1 MRSDLCR
8 SRRSRTIA
16 SRSHGR
22 AAARSDSRGA
32 GVAGTDAR
40 RRPSGALAGDGN
52 RLRTVRARGRIAS
65 RSGGRSGQRRTTQR
79 TSLDCAAVKTM
90 MNEEQLA
97 VPAELEM
104 KSSTGPTIAA
114 DVTDESR
121 VPQIP
126 EELSILPVQGF
137 VVFPGTIVP
146 LNVRRPASIQLLD
159 ETLPRTK
166 VIGVLTQRDEAKEDP
181 EPQDLY
187 HVGTAAMALKM
198 IRQADDHLLIIAQGL
213 SRFTLRKIVATSP
226 FIRAE
231 VDLVKSI
238 SLPESKEWKATF
250 RNLRDSAARLF
261 ELTPEAPEQARLM
274 ILNIATPE
282 QLADFLAPN
291 LNADVA
297 QKQALLEEADV
308 EKRVRAVQKHISAQ
322 LEIAQIKEKLQK
334 DVASQFSDAQRR
346 AYLRSQIKAIQ
357 HELGEAETGSEEQME
372 QLRDRLKEANPP
384 EDVMKQAERE
394 LKRLD
399 FIPPASPE
407 FSVIVSYIEIVAD
420 LPWTKLSQDNLDLDQ
435 AQQILDRDHYDL
447 EKVKKRLI
455 EYLAVR
461 KLNPTGH
468 GPILCFLG
476 PPGVGKTSLGQS
488 IADALGR
495 KFVRISLCGMR
506 DEAEIRGHRRTYI
519 GSIAGRIIQE
529 LRRAGTRNPV
539 FMLDEIDKIGAD
551 FRGDPASALLEVLD
565 PRQNNAFVDRYLDVP
580 FDLSQVIFI
589 GTANYIEGVPEPLR
603 DRIEVISIPGYT
615 EREKLEI
622 AKRDLVKR
630 QLEENGLK
638 PEQIEWQEDA
648 LRHIINDYTHEAGVR
663 ELERQI
669 ASVCRGIASQV
680 ARGKTEHVTVTPEL
694 VGEMLG
700 PAKYVRETKLKTS
713 KPGVVTGLAYTPAG
727 GEVLHIEATRYPGKG
742 NITLTGHIGEVMK
755 ESVQAA
761 FSLVRSRNSEI
772 GAKAEDFRNI
782 DVHVHVPAGAVPKD
796 GPSAGVAMFT
806 ALASLFSNTPVR
818 PDVAMTGE
826 ITLRGLVLPIGGLK
840 EKSLAAMRA
849 GISTVIIPKLNEKDL
864 VDVPEEAKQKL
875 KFIPVEN
882 VDEVLEAAL
891 DKNSAAPA
899 SESKAA

>member
-1 MRSDLCR
+1 
-8 SRRSRTIA
+8 
-16 SRSHGR
+16 
-22 AAARSDSRGA
+22 
-32 GVAGTDAR
+32 
-40 RRPSGALAGDGN
+40 
-52 RLRTVRARGRIAS
+52 
-65 RSGGRSGQRRTTQR
+65 
-79 TSLDCAAVKTM
+79 
-90 MNEEQLA
+90 MNEKPIVA
-97 VPAELEM
+97 APAELQA
-104 KSSTGPTIAA
+104 KSAPPSTIAA
-114 DVTDESR
+114 PTEPDHLPR
-121 VPQIP
+121 IP
-126 EELSILPVQGF
+126 EELSILPVRGF
-137 VVFPGTIVP
+137 VVFPGTVVP
-146 LNVRRPASIQLLD
+146 LNIRRTASIKLLD
-159 ETLPRTK
+159 DTLPRTK
-166 VIGVLTQRDEAKEDP
+166 VIGLVTQRDETTEDP
-181 EPQDLY
+181 EPQELY
-187 HVGTAAMALKM
+187 PVGTAALVLKL
-198 IRQADDHLLIIAQGL
+198 IRQADDHVLVIVQGL
-213 SRFTLRKIVATSP
+213 QRFSLRKIVATTP
-226 FIRAE
+226 FLRAE
-231 VDLVKSI
+231 VDLVKSVA
-238 SLPESKEWKATF
+238 PAESKEWEATF
-250 RNLRDSAARLF
+250 RNLRDSAAKLF

-274 ILNIATPE
+274 VLNIDNPE

-297 QKQALLEEADV
+297 QKQALLEELDV
-308 EKRVRAVQKHISAQ
+308 EKRVRAVQKYISAQ
-322 LEIAQIKEKLQK
+322 LEIAQIQEKLQK

-357 HELGEAETGSEEQME
+357 HELGETEGDSEEQVD
-372 QLRDRLKEANPP
+372 QLRKRLEEAKPP
-384 EDVMKQAERE
+384 EEVMKQAERE

-407 FSVIVSYIEIVAD
+407 YSVIVSYIEIIAD
-420 LPWTKLSQDNLDLDQ
+420 LPWNKLSEDNLDLDR
-435 AQQILDRDHYDL
+435 AQEILDRDHYDL

-461 KLNPTGH
+461 KLNPQGH
-468 GPILCFLG
+468 GAILCFLG

-495 KFVRISLCGMR
+495 KFVRVSLGGMR

-519 GSIAGRIIQE
+519 GSMPGRIIQE

-565 PRQNNAFVDRYLDVP
+565 PRQNNTFVDRYLDVP

-589 GTANYIEGVPEPLR
+589 GTANYIDGVPEPLR
-603 DRIEVISIPGYT
+603 DRIEVISLPGYT
-615 EREKLEI
+615 EREKLQI
-622 AKRDLVKR
+622 AKRYLVKR

-638 PEQIEWQEDA
+638 PEQCEWQEEA
-648 LRHIINDYTHEAGVR
+648 FRRIIEDYTHEAGVR

-669 ASVCRGIASQV
+669 AAVCRGVASRI
-680 ARGKTEHVTVTPEL
+680 ARGKIERATITPE
-694 VGEMLG
+694 VVAEMLG

-742 NITLTGHIGEVMK
+742 NVTLTGHIGDVMK

-761 FSLVRSRNSEI
+761 FSLVRSRDGEL
-772 GAKAEDFRNI
+772 GTKPQDFRDI

-796 GPSAGVAMFT
+796 GPSAGIAMFT

-875 KFIPVEN
+875 KFVPVEN
-882 VDEVLEAAL
+882 VDEVLNAAL
-891 DKNSAAPA
+891 EKTAQTDR
-899 SESKAA
+899 

>member
-1 MRSDLCR
+1 MSAKELSTLR
-8 SRRSRTIA
+8 
-16 SRSHGR
+16 
-22 AAARSDSRGA
+22 A
-32 GVAGTDAR
+32 GVESKPGTE
-40 RRPSGALAGDGN
+40 S
-52 RLRTVRARGRIAS
+52 
-65 RSGGRSGQRRTTQR
+65 
-79 TSLDCAAVKTM
+79 
-90 MNEEQLA
+90 
-97 VPAELEM
+97 
-104 KSSTGPTIAA
+104 TIAA
-114 DVTDESR
+114 GTGETQM
-121 VPQIP
+121 PHIP
-126 EELSILPVQGF
+126 EELSILPVRGL
-137 VVFPGTIVP
+137 VIFPGTIIP
-146 LNVRRPASIQLLD
+146 LNIQRAASLKLLD
-159 ETLPRTK
+159 DTLPRTK
-166 VIGVLTQRDEAKEDP
+166 VIGLLTQRDEAKDDP
-181 EPQDLY
+181 TPQDLY
-187 HVGTAAMALKM
+187 TVGTAALVLKLL
-198 IRQADDHLLIIAQGL
+198 RQAEDNVLVIVQGL
-213 SRFTLRKIVATSP
+213 RRFSLRKIVATSP
-226 FIRAE
+226 FLRAE
-231 VDLVKSI
+231 VDLPESI
-238 SLPESKEWKATF
+238 MPAASKEWEATF

-261 ELTPEAPEQARLM
+261 ELAPDAPEQARLM
-274 ILNIATPE
+274 ILNIESPE

-291 LNADVA
+291 LNVDVA
-297 QKQALLEEADV
+297 QKQALLEELDV
-308 EKRVRAVQKHISAQ
+308 EKRVQAVQKQISAQ
-322 LEIAQIKEKLQK
+322 LEIAEIQQKLQK

-357 HELGEAETGSEEQME
+357 RELGEAEGGGEEQAQ
-372 QLRDRLKEANPP
+372 QLRTRLEEAKLP
-384 EDVMKQAERE
+384 EEVMKQAERE

-407 FSVIVSYIEIVAD
+407 FSVIVSYIEIIAD
-420 LPWTKLSQDNLDLDQ
+420 LPWNKLSQDNLDLDQ
-435 AQQILDRDHYDL
+435 AQKILDRDHYDL

-461 KLNPTGH
+461 KLNPQGH
-468 GPILCFLG
+468 GAILCFLG

-495 KFVRISLCGMR
+495 KFVRISLGGMR

-519 GSIAGRIIQE
+519 GSMPGRIIQE
-529 LRRAGTRNPV
+529 LRRCGTRNPV

-589 GTANYIEGVPEPLR
+589 GTANYIDGVPEPLR
-603 DRIEVISIPGYT
+603 DRIEVISLPGYT

-622 AKRDLVKR
+622 AKRYLVRR

-638 PEQIEWQEDA
+638 PEQVEWQDEA
-648 LRHIINDYTHEAGVR
+648 LRRIINDYTHEAGVR

-680 ARGKTEHVTVTPEL
+680 ARGKTEHATVTPEL
-694 VGEMLG
+694 VIEMLG
-700 PAKYVRETKLKTS
+700 PPKYVRETKLKTS

-742 NITLTGHIGEVMK
+742 NVTLTGHIGEVMK

-761 FSLVRSRNSEI
+761 LSLVRSRNSEI

-806 ALASLFSNTPVR
+806 ALASLFSDTPVR

-826 ITLRGLVLPIGGLK
+826 VTLRGLVLPIGGLK

-875 KFIPVEN
+875 KFVPVEN
-882 VDEVLEAAL
+882 VDEVLAVAL
-891 DKNSAAPA
+891 EKDGARSA
-899 SESKAA
+899 SERKSA

>member
-1 MRSDLCR
+1 MSGKELRALQVGAEAKTAGEG
-8 SRRSRTIA
+8 TIPTA
-16 SRSHGR
+16 I
-22 AAARSDSRGA
+22 DQ
-32 GVAGTDAR
+32 
-40 RRPSGALAGDGN
+40 SGMP
-52 RLRTVRARGRIAS
+52 R
-65 RSGGRSGQRRTTQR
+65 
-79 TSLDCAAVKTM
+79 
-90 MNEEQLA
+90 
-97 VPAELEM
+97 
-104 KSSTGPTIAA
+104 
-114 DVTDESR
+114 
-121 VPQIP
+121 IP
-126 EELSILPVQGF
+126 EELSILPVRGL
-137 VVFPGTIVP
+137 VIFPGTIIP
-146 LNVRRPASIQLLD
+146 LNIQRAASLKLLD
-159 ETLPRTK
+159 DTLPRTK
-166 VIGVLTQRDEAKEDP
+166 VIGLLTQRDEAKEDP
-181 EPQDLY
+181 APQDLY
-187 HVGTAAMALKM
+187 TVGTAALVLKLL
-198 IRQADDHLLIIAQGL
+198 RQTEDNVLVIVQGL
-213 SRFTLRKIVATSP
+213 RRFNLRRIVATSP
-226 FIRAE
+226 FLRAE
-231 VDLVKSI
+231 IDLSESI
-238 SLPESKEWKATF
+238 LPPASKEWEATF

-261 ELTPEAPEQARLM
+261 ELAPDAPEQARLM
-274 ILNIATPE
+274 ILNIESPE

-291 LNADVA
+291 LNVDVG
-297 QKQALLEEADV
+297 QKQKLLEEFDV
-308 EKRVRAVQKHISAQ
+308 EKRVKAIQKQISAQ
-322 LEIAQIKEKLQK
+322 LEIAEIQQKLQK

-357 HELGEAETGSEEQME
+357 RELREAEGGGEEQAQ
-372 QLRDRLKEANPP
+372 QLRARLEEAKPP
-384 EDVMKQAERE
+384 EEVMKQAERE

-407 FSVIVSYIEIVAD
+407 FSVIVSYIEIIAD
-420 LPWTKLSQDNLDLDQ
+420 LPWNKLSEDNLDLDQ
-435 AQQILDRDHYDL
+435 AQKILDRDHYDL

-461 KLNPTGH
+461 KLNPQGH
-468 GPILCFLG
+468 GAILCFLG

-495 KFVRISLCGMR
+495 KFVRISLGGMR

-519 GSIAGRIIQE
+519 GSMPGRIIQE
-529 LRRAGTRNPV
+529 LRRCGTRNPV

-589 GTANYIEGVPEPLR
+589 GTANYIDGVPEPLR
-603 DRIEVISIPGYT
+603 DRIEVISLPGYT

-622 AKRDLVKR
+622 ARRYLIRR

-638 PEQIEWQEDA
+638 PEQIDWQDEA
-648 LRHIINDYTHEAGVR
+648 IRRVINDYTHEAGVR

-680 ARGKTEHVTVTPEL
+680 ARGKTEHATVTPEL
-694 VGEMLG
+694 VVEMLG

-742 NITLTGHIGEVMK
+742 NVTLTGHIGEVMK

-875 KFIPVEN
+875 KFVPVEN
-882 VDEVLEAAL
+882 VDEVLAVAL
-891 DKNSAAPA
+891 EKNGTESAAG
-899 SESKAA
+899 SKTV

>member
-1 MRSDLCR
+1 MSEEQISALQQGGGPKPEG
-8 SRRSRTIA
+8 A
-16 SRSHGR
+16 GPV
-22 AAARSDSRGA
+22 AGA
-32 GVAGTDAR
+32 GVD
-40 RRPSGALAGDGN
+40 
-52 RLRTVRARGRIAS
+52 
-65 RSGGRSGQRRTTQR
+65 
-79 TSLDCAAVKTM
+79 
-90 MNEEQLA
+90 
-97 VPAELEM
+97 
-104 KSSTGPTIAA
+104 
-114 DVTDESR
+114 DESLPR
-121 VPQIP
+121 IP
-126 EELSILPVQGF
+126 ETLSILPVRSF

-146 LNVRRPASIQLLD
+146 LNVQRPASIKLLD
-159 ETLPRTK
+159 ETLPLTK
-166 VIGVLTQRDEAKEDP
+166 VIGLLAQRDEKKEDP

-187 HVGTAAMALKM
+187 SVGTAALVLKLL
-198 IRQADDHLLIIAQGL
+198 RQAEDHVVVLAQGL
-213 SRFTLRKIVATSP
+213 HRFSIRKIAATHP
-226 FIRAE
+226 FLRAE
-231 VDLVKSI
+231 IDLPKSV
-238 SLPESKEWKATF
+238 SPPASKEWEATF
-250 RNLRDSAARLF
+250 RNLRDSAAKLLD
-261 ELTPEAPEQARLM
+261 LTADAPEQARAMVLS
-274 ILNIATPE
+274 IDNPE

-291 LNADVA
+291 LNVSVG
-297 QKQALLEEADV
+297 QKQAILEELDV
-308 EKRVRAVQKHISAQ
+308 EKRVRAVQTSISAQ
-322 LEIAQIKEKLQK
+322 LEIAQIQQKLQK
-334 DVASQFSDAQRR
+334 DVQSQFSDAQRR

-357 HELGEAETGSEEQME
+357 HELGETDTGSEEQMQ
-372 QLRDRLKEANPP
+372 QLRTRLQEAKPP
-384 EDVMKQAERE
+384 VEVLTQVERE

-399 FIPPASPE
+399 FIPAASPE
-407 FSVIVSYIEIVAD
+407 YSVIVSYVETIAD
-420 LPWTKLSQDNLDLDQ
+420 LPWSKFSEDNLDLDQ

-461 KLNPTGH
+461 KLNPKGH

-495 KFVRISLCGMR
+495 KFARISLGGMR

-519 GSIAGRIIQE
+519 GSMPGRIIQE

-565 PRQNNAFVDRYLDVP
+565 PWQNHAFVDRYLDVP

-589 GTANYIEGVPEPLR
+589 ATANYIDGVPEPMR
-603 DRIEVISIPGYT
+603 DRMEVISLPGYT

-622 AKRDLVKR
+622 AKKYLVRR

-638 PEQIEWQEDA
+638 PEQCEWQEDA
-648 LRHIINDYTHEAGVR
+648 FRRLINDYTHEAGVR

-669 ASVCRGIASQV
+669 AAICRGVAAQI
-680 ARGKTEHVTVTPEL
+680 ARGKRDRVTITPEL
-694 VGEMLG
+694 AAEMLG
-700 PAKYVRETKLKTS
+700 PARYVRETKLKTS

-742 NITLTGHIGEVMK
+742 NVTLTGHIGEVMK

-761 FSLVRSRNSEI
+761 LSLVRSRDGEI
-772 GAKAEDFRNI
+772 GIKGEDFRNI
-782 DVHVHVPAGAVPKD
+782 DIHVHVPAGAVPKD

-826 ITLRGLVLPIGGLK
+826 ITLRGLILPIGGLK

-882 VDEVLEAAL
+882 VDEVLNVAL
-891 DKNSAAPA
+891 EKKTA
-899 SESKAA
+899 S

>member
-1 MRSDLCR
+1 M
-8 SRRSRTIA
+8 T
-16 SRSHGR
+16 
-22 AAARSDSRGA
+22 
-32 GVAGTDAR
+32 
-40 RRPSGALAGDGN
+40 
-52 RLRTVRARGRIAS
+52 
-65 RSGGRSGQRRTTQR
+65 
-79 TSLDCAAVKTM
+79 
-90 MNEEQLA
+90 NEEQIAL
-97 VPAELEM
+97 PAELEM
-104 KSSTGPTIAA
+104 KSGDAPSSAIAA
-114 DVTDESR
+114 DISDQSKAPR
-121 VPQIP
+121 IP
-126 EELSILPVQGF
+126 AELSILPVRGF

-146 LNVRRPASIQLLD
+146 LNVRRPASIELLD
-159 ETLPRTK
+159 DTLPRTK
-166 VIGVLTQRDEAKEDP
+166 VIGLLTQRDEAKEDP
-181 EPQDLY
+181 GPQDLY
-187 HVGTAAMALKM
+187 HVGTAAQVLKM

-213 SRFTLRKIVATSP
+213 RRFSIRKIVATEP
-226 FIRAE
+226 YLRAE
-231 VDLVKSI
+231 IDLLESK
-238 SLPESKEWKATF
+238 PPPQSKEWEATF
-250 RNLRDSAARLF
+250 RNLRDSAVRLF
-261 ELTPEAPEQARLM
+261 ELTPETPEQARLM
-274 ILNIATPE
+274 VLNIDNPE

-291 LNADVA
+291 LNIDVA
-297 QKQALLEEADV
+297 EKQALLEELDV
-308 EKRVRAVQKHISAQ
+308 EKRVQVVQKHISAQ
-322 LEIAQIKEKLQK
+322 LEIAQIQEKLQK

-357 HELGEAETGSEEQME
+357 HELGETETGSEEQVE
-372 QLRDRLKEANPP
+372 QLRARLKEANPP
-384 EDVMKQAERE
+384 EEVMKQAERE

-407 FSVIVSYIEIVAD
+407 YSVIVSYIEIIAD
-420 LPWTKLSQDNLDLDQ
+420 LPWNKLSQDNLDLDQ

-495 KFVRISLCGMR
+495 KFVRISLGGMR

-519 GSIAGRIIQE
+519 GSMPGRIIQE

-589 GTANYIEGVPEPLR
+589 ATANYIDGVPEPMR
-603 DRIEVISIPGYT
+603 DRMEVISLPGYT

-622 AKRDLVKR
+622 AKRYLVRR
-630 QLEENGLK
+630 QMEENGLK
-638 PEQIEWQEDA
+638 PEQVDWQDVA
-648 LRHIINDYTHEAGVR
+648 LRQIINDYTHEAGVR

-669 ASVCRGIASQV
+669 GTICRGIASRV
-680 ARGKTEHVTVTPEL
+680 ARGKTEHVTVTPQF
-694 VGEMLG
+694 VAQMLG
-700 PAKYVRETKLKTS
+700 PAKYVRETRLKTS

-742 NITLTGHIGEVMK
+742 NVMLTGHIGEVMK

-761 FSLVRSRNSEI
+761 LSLVRSRNGEI
-772 GAKAEDFRNI
+772 GVKPEDFRDMDI
-782 DVHVHVPAGAVPKD
+782 HVHVPAGAVPKD
-796 GPSAGVAMFT
+796 GPSAGIAMFT
-806 ALASLFSNTPVR
+806 ALASLFTNTPVR

-875 KFIPVEN
+875 KFVPVEN
-882 VDEVLEAAL
+882 VDEVLAVAL
-891 DKNSAAPA
+891 EKNGSAKPA
-899 SESKAA
+899 SADGGNGKGKD

>member
-1 MRSDLCR
+1 MP
-8 SRRSRTIA
+8 T
-16 SRSHGR
+16 G
-22 AAARSDSRGA
+22 
-32 GVAGTDAR
+32 
-40 RRPSGALAGDGN
+40 
-52 RLRTVRARGRIAS
+52 
-65 RSGGRSGQRRTTQR
+65 
-79 TSLDCAAVKTM
+79 
-90 MNEEQLA
+90 
-97 VPAELEM
+97 LEM
-104 KSSTGPTIAA
+104 KSGTGATIAA
-114 DVTDESR
+114 DMTDQSR
-121 VPQIP
+121 TPRIP
-126 EELSILPVQGF
+126 EQLSILPVRGF

-166 VIGVLTQRDEAKEDP
+166 VIGLLTQRDEAKEDP
-181 EPQDLY
+181 EASDLY
-187 HVGTAAMALKM
+187 HVGTAALVLKM
-198 IRQADDHLLIIAQGL
+198 IRQADDHVLLITQGL
-213 SRFTLRKIVATSP
+213 RRFKISKIMATSP
-226 FIRAE
+226 FLRAE
-231 VDLVKSI
+231 IDLVESI
-238 SLPESKEWKATF
+238 SLPESKEWQATF

-261 ELTPEAPEQARLM
+261 ELTPESPEQARM
-274 ILNIATPE
+274 MVLNITDPE

-291 LNADVA
+291 LNVDVA
-297 QKQALLEEADV
+297 QKQAILEETDV
-308 EKRVRAVQKHISAQ
+308 EKRVRVVQKHISAQ
-322 LEIAQIKEKLQK
+322 LEIAQIQEKLQK

-357 HELGEAETGSEEQME
+357 HELGEDETGSDEQME
-372 QLRDRLKEANPP
+372 QFRARLKQANPP

-420 LPWTKLSQDNLDLDQ
+420 LPWNKFSEDNLDLDQ

-455 EYLAVR
+455 EFLAVR
-461 KLNPTGH
+461 KLNPNGH

-495 KFVRISLCGMR
+495 KFVRISLGGMR

-519 GSIAGRIIQE
+519 GSMPGRIIQE

-565 PRQNNAFVDRYLDVP
+565 PRQNNTFVDRYLDVP

-589 GTANYIEGVPEPLR
+589 GTANYMDGVPEPLR
-603 DRIEVISIPGYT
+603 DRIEVISLPGYT

-622 AKRDLVKR
+622 AKRYLVKR
-630 QLEENGLK
+630 QMEENGLK
-638 PEQIEWQEDA
+638 PEQIEWQDDA
-648 LRHIINDYTHEAGVR
+648 FRQIVNDYTHEAGVR

-669 ASVCRGIASQV
+669 GAICRGIASQV
-680 ARGKTEHVTVTPEL
+680 ARGKTEPVTVTPQL
-694 VGEMLG
+694 IGEMLG
-700 PAKYVRETKLKTS
+700 PAKYVRETKLTTS

-727 GEVLHIEATRYPGKG
+727 GEVLHIEAARYPGKG
-742 NITLTGHIGEVMK
+742 NVTLTGHIGEVMK
-755 ESVQAA
+755 ESAQAA
-761 FSLVRSRNSEI
+761 FSLVRSRNGEI
-772 GAKAEDFRNI
+772 GTKPDEFRDV

-864 VDVPEEAKQKL
+864 IDVPEEAKQSL
-875 KFIPVEN
+875 KFVPVEN
-882 VDEVLEAAL
+882 VDEVLAVAL
-891 DKNSAAPA
+891 ENQNTTTTSQSDGNGKD
-899 SESKAA
+899 

>member
-1 MRSDLCR
+1 M
-8 SRRSRTIA
+8 T
-16 SRSHGR
+16 
-22 AAARSDSRGA
+22 
-32 GVAGTDAR
+32 
-40 RRPSGALAGDGN
+40 
-52 RLRTVRARGRIAS
+52 
-65 RSGGRSGQRRTTQR
+65 
-79 TSLDCAAVKTM
+79 
-90 MNEEQLA
+90 NEEQIA
-97 VPAELEM
+97 MPAELEM
-104 KSSTGPTIAA
+104 KSGDAPSSAIAA
-114 DVTDESR
+114 DISDQSKTPR
-121 VPQIP
+121 IP
-126 EELSILPVQGF
+126 AELSILPVRGF

-146 LNVRRPASIQLLD
+146 LNVRRPASIELLD
-159 ETLPRTK
+159 DTLPRTK
-166 VIGVLTQRDEAKEDP
+166 VIGLLTQRDEAKEDP
-181 EPQDLY
+181 GPQDLY
-187 HVGTAAMALKM
+187 HVGTAAQVLKM

-213 SRFTLRKIVATSP
+213 SRFSIRKIVATEP
-226 FIRAE
+226 YLRAE
-231 VDLVKSI
+231 VDLLESK
-238 SLPESKEWKATF
+238 PPPQSKEWEAEF

-274 ILNIATPE
+274 VLNIDNAE
-282 QLADFLAPN
+282 QLADFLVPN
-291 LNADVA
+291 LNVDVA
-297 QKQALLEEADV
+297 QKQAILEELDV
-308 EKRVRAVQKHISAQ
+308 EKRVQVVQKHISAQ
-322 LEIAQIKEKLQK
+322 LEIAQIQEKLQK

-357 HELGEAETGSEEQME
+357 HELGETETGSEEQVE
-372 QLRDRLKEANPP
+372 QLRARLKEANPP
-384 EDVMKQAERE
+384 EEVMKQAERE

-420 LPWTKLSQDNLDLDQ
+420 LPWNKLSQDNLDLDQ

-495 KFVRISLCGMR
+495 KFVRISLGGMR

-519 GSIAGRIIQE
+519 GSMPGRIIQE

-565 PRQNNAFVDRYLDVP
+565 PRQNNTFVDRYLDVP

-589 GTANYIEGVPEPLR
+589 ATANYIDGVPEPMR
-603 DRIEVISIPGYT
+603 DRMEVISLPGYT
-615 EREKLEI
+615 EREKMEI
-622 AKRDLVKR
+622 AKRYLVGR
-630 QLEENGLK
+630 QMEENGLN
-638 PEQIEWQEDA
+638 PEQCDWQDDA
-648 LRHIINDYTHEAGVR
+648 LRQIINDYTHEAGVR

-669 ASVCRGIASQV
+669 GAICRGIASRV
-680 ARGKTEHVTVTPEL
+680 ARGKTEHVTVTPQL
-694 VGEMLG
+694 VAEMLG
-700 PAKYVRETKLKTS
+700 PAKYVRETRLKTS

-727 GEVLHIEATRYPGKG
+727 GEVLHIEATRYAGKG
-742 NITLTGHIGEVMK
+742 NVTLTGHIGEVMK

-761 FSLVRSRNSEI
+761 LSLVRSRNGEI
-772 GAKAEDFRNI
+772 GAKPEDFRDMDI
-782 DVHVHVPAGAVPKD
+782 HVHVPAGAVPKD

-826 ITLRGLVLPIGGLK
+826 ITLRGLILPIGGLK

-864 VDVPEEAKQKL
+864 IDVPEEAKQKL
-875 KFIPVEN
+875 KFVPVEN
-882 VDEVLEAAL
+882 VDEVLAVAL
-891 DKNSAAPA
+891 EKGNDAKTPPTNG
-899 SESKAA
+899 KGND

>member
-1 MRSDLCR
+1 M
-8 SRRSRTIA
+8 TNEQ
-16 SRSHGR
+16 
-22 AAARSDSRGA
+22 
-32 GVAGTDAR
+32 
-40 RRPSGALAGDGN
+40 PF
-52 RLRTVRARGRIAS
+52 
-65 RSGGRSGQRRTTQR
+65 
-79 TSLDCAAVKTM
+79 SL
-90 MNEEQLA
+90 Q
-97 VPAELEM
+97 PAELEM
-104 KSSTGPTIAA
+104 KSGDAPSSAIAA
-114 DVTDESR
+114 DISDQSKTPR
-121 VPQIP
+121 IP
-126 EELSILPVQGF
+126 EELSILPVRGF

-146 LNVRRPASIQLLD
+146 LNVRRPASIELLD
-159 ETLPRTK
+159 DTLPRTK
-166 VIGVLTQRDEAKEDP
+166 VIGLLTQRDEAKEDP

-187 HVGTAAMALKM
+187 HVGTAALVLKM

-213 SRFTLRKIVATSP
+213 RRFSVRKIVATAP
-226 FIRAE
+226 YLRAE
-231 VDLVKSI
+231 IDLQ
-238 SLPESKEWKATF
+238 ESKSPPPNKEWEAEF
-250 RNLRDSAARLF
+250 RNLRDSAVHLF
-261 ELTPEAPEQARLM
+261 ELTPETPEQARLM
-274 ILNIATPE
+274 VMNISEPE

-291 LNADVA
+291 LNVDVA
-297 QKQALLEEADV
+297 QKQAILEELDV

-322 LEIAQIKEKLQK
+322 LEIAQIQEKLQK

-357 HELGEAETGSEEQME
+357 NELGENETGSEEQVE
-372 QLRDRLKEANPP
+372 QLRARLKEANPP
-384 EDVMKQAERE
+384 EEVMKQAERE

-420 LPWTKLSQDNLDLDQ
+420 LPWSKLSQDNLDLDQ

-447 EKVKKRLI
+447 EKVKRRLI

-495 KFVRISLCGMR
+495 KFVRISLGGMR

-519 GSIAGRIIQE
+519 GSMPGRIIQE
-529 LRRAGTRNPV
+529 LRRVGTRNPV

-565 PRQNNAFVDRYLDVP
+565 PRQNNTFVDRYLDVP
-580 FDLSQVIFI
+580 FDLSQIIFI
-589 GTANYIEGVPEPLR
+589 ATANYIDGVPEPMR
-603 DRIEVISIPGYT
+603 DRMEVISLPGYT

-622 AKRDLVKR
+622 AKRYLVRR
-630 QLEENGLK
+630 QMEENGLK
-638 PEQIEWQEDA
+638 PEQCDWQDDA
-648 LRHIINDYTHEAGVR
+648 LRQVINDHTHEAGVR

-669 ASVCRGIASQV
+669 GAICRGIASRV
-680 ARGKTEHVTVTPEL
+680 ARGKTEHVTVTPQL
-694 VGEMLG
+694 VGQMLG

-742 NITLTGHIGEVMK
+742 NVMLTGHIGEVMK

-761 FSLVRSRNSEI
+761 LSLVRSRNGEI
-772 GAKAEDFRNI
+772 GAKPEDFRDMDI
-782 DVHVHVPAGAVPKD
+782 HVHVPAGAVPKD
-796 GPSAGVAMFT
+796 GPSAGIAMFT

-818 PDVAMTGE
+818 SDVAMTGE

-849 GISTVIIPKLNEKDL
+849 GITTVIIPKLNEKDL
-864 VDVPEEAKQKL
+864 VDVPEEAKQSL
-875 KFIPVEN
+875 KFVPVEN
-882 VDEVLEAAL
+882 VDEVLAAAL
-891 DKNSAAPA
+891 EKDSAAKPA
-899 SESKAA
+899 GADEAGGKGKD